1 MPSVQHEFIPRNKPY
16 IHKSIRLR
24 NDSPHPMTQQ
34 SSRSLRI
41 AITGS
46 RGIPN
51 NYGGFEQFA
60 ERISTIL
67 VRRGHRVTVYNP
79 HFHPYS
85 SEEFEGVR
93 IVKCYSPEKTIGAA
107 GNFVY
112 DYLCMRHALRE
123 KCDILLVL
131 GYTTSSIFNP
141 ILPRG
146 KSIMVTNV
154 DGLEWKRDK
163 WNGFTKFIIR
173 RLEALG
179 ARFGGHLVS
188 DNREIRNYLL
198 RTYDKDSTCIAYGA
212 DIPGP
217 TKTALLKPYGVQPRE
232 FDMLIARLEKENN
245 IETILDGISANP
257 GQTPFLVIG
266 NHGHAYGEFLK
277 KKYANVQR
285 IRFTGGIYD
294 INVLNSLRGLCRF
307 YFHGHSVGG
316 TNPSLLEAMASGALI
331 VSHDNPFNRDVLGE
345 NAFYFGSSDDIV
357 RLLTDERNMETSR
370 ESMTRLQREKIV
382 SDYSWEGI
390 TRQYESLFL
399 DLTANQ

>member
-1 MPSVQHEFIPRNKPY
+1 MTPSSKRI
-16 IHKSIRLR
+16 
-24 NDSPHPMTQQ
+24 
-34 SSRSLRI
+34 LRI

-60 ERISTIL
+60 ERLSTIL
-67 VRRGHRVTVYNP
+67 VKWGHSVTVYNP
-79 HFHPYS
+79 HFHPYDRD
-85 SEEFEGVR
+85 EFGGVR

-112 DYLCMRHALRE
+112 DFLCMRHALRE

-163 WNGFTKFIIR
+163 WNAFTKFIIR
-173 RLEALG
+173 SLEALG
-179 ARFGGHLVS
+179 ARYGGHLVS

-198 RTYDKDSTCIAYGA
+198 RTYEKDSTCIAYGA

-217 TKTALLKPYGVQPRE
+217 PEVRHLDPYGVAPGD

-245 IETILDGISANP
+245 IETILDGIAAS
-257 GQTPFLVIG
+257 GGHTPFLVVG
-266 NHGHAYGEFLK
+266 NHHSPYGEFLK
-277 KKYANVQR
+277 KKYRAMSCILFV
-285 IRFTGGIYD
+285 GGIYD
-294 INVLNSLRGLCRF
+294 INVLNSLRGFCRF

-331 VSHDNPFNRDVLGE
+331 ISHDNLFNRDVLGE
-345 NAFYFGSSDDIV
+345 DAFYFTSPEDV
-357 RLLTDERNMETSR
+357 VKLTADNQQIGARRQRMINN
-370 ESMTRLQREKIV
+370 QREKI
-382 SDYSWEGI
+382 STEYSWDRIAG
-390 TRQYESLFL
+390 QYESLFL
-399 DLTANQ
+399 GLVAARYQ